1 MENEV
6 VVDENDTKS
15 GDEGTRRRKRRQ
27 WQAKQGHKGTRAQG
41 QGQAEPTGRVPTKA
55 TKPTQQHRAS
65 LMIPARWPKPRLENM
80 SSSLKL
86 RQ

>member
-1 MENEV
+1 MIQKV
-6 VVDENDTKS
+6 VMREP
-15 GDEGTRRRKRRQ
+15 EGESAGNGRQ
-27 WQAKQGHKGTRAQG
+27 NKGTRAQG